1 MKIQTKLF
9 SGFAI
14 VAIIGVFLGLIGLYG
29 DHKLT
34 TSTKE
39 MLKLA
44 NGSSSLSAI
53 LSSHFEFRHDL
64 VQHVFI
70 GEPFTSALDPKLC
83 SLGRWLASDE
93 VKSITDPQILAIL
106 SSIVGPHELIHNMAR
121 DIVGHIAN
129 GNHDLAVSILDNEVI
144 PTTQIV
150 INYLKSINGRYDD
163 LLYTENYGAIDL
175 GNRFSVIIIISIIVA
190 LIFAAVLG
198 ILIALNILRPIAKVT
213 STLKDISEGEG
224 DLTQR
229 INSEANDEIAH
240 LSHYFDLT
248 LEKIKNLVVNIKQEA
263 NLLSEIGIT
272 LSSNTSET
280 AAAINQINAN
290 IQSVKSHMEN
300 QSASVTETTATMEQV
315 SGNINKL
322 NSHIEDQSNH
332 ISQASAAIEEM
343 VANIHSVTDTLEK
356 NASNVKTLKSTSEDG
371 RTVLQDVATDIGT
384 IARES
389 EDLME
394 INVVIEN
401 IASQTNLL
409 SMNAAIEAA
418 HAGEA
423 GKGFAVVADEIRKLA
438 ESSSSQS
445 RTISAVLKRMKESME
460 KITESTQKVLTKF
473 EDIDSGVKN
482 VAEHEENILIA
493 MQEQGHG
500 SRQVLQGIGLVIET
514 TASVKTGSSAMLEG
528 SKEVIVEG
536 RNLEKVTEEIT
547 FGMNEMASGAEQINT
562 AANEVNQISM
572 KNRQSIEALV
582 KEVSRFKVQ

>member
-1 MKIQTKLF
+1 MKLF
-9 SGFAI
+9 SSFAA
-14 VAIIGVFLGLIGLYG
+14 VVFIGLILGLLGLYGSRKLTNSTKQMLNLANASSDITQVLGSHFDWRHNLIGHVFLGE
-29 DHKLT
+29 T
-34 TSTKE
+34 
-39 MLKLA
+39 
-44 NGSSSLSAI
+44 
-53 LSSHFEFRHDL
+53 
-64 VQHVFI
+64 
-70 GEPFTSALDPKLC
+70 FTGALDPTKC
-83 SLGRWLASDE
+83 SLGLWLTSDE
-93 VKSITDPQILAIL
+93 AKRVTDPQILATL
-106 SSIVGPHELIHNMAR
+106 SQIIGPHDLIHNMAR
-121 DIVGHIAN
+121 DIIGHIAD
-129 GNHDLAVSILDNEVI
+129 GNEELADELLRNEVL
-144 PTTQIV
+144 PTTQVV
-150 INYLKSINGRYDD
+150 INYLRSMDARYSE
-163 LLYTENYGAIDL
+163 LLHDENYMAIDF
-175 GNRFSVIIIISIIVA
+175 GNAFSFITLAAVIIAVIIAAA
-190 LIFAAVLG
+190 LALLVS
-198 ILIALNILRPIAKVT
+198 LNILRPIVNVT
-213 STLKDISEGEG
+213 GTLKNISEGEG
-224 DLTQR
+224 DLTKR
-229 INSEANDEIAH
+229 INSKANDEIGNM
-240 LSHYFDLT
+240 SRYFDMT
-248 LEKIKNLVVNIKQEA
+248 LEKIKNLVVSIKREA

-290 IQSVKSHMEN
+290 IQSVKSHMVN
-300 QSASVTETTATMEQV
+300 QSASVTQTTATMEQV
-315 SGNINKL
+315 TGNINKL
-322 NSHIEDQSNH
+322 NNHIENQSNH

-356 NASNVKTLKSTSEDG
+356 NAGNVKTLKSTSEDG

-438 ESSSSQS
+438 ESSSNQS
-445 RTISAVLKRMKESME
+445 RTISTVLKRMKESMD
-460 KITESTQKVLTKF
+460 KITGSTQKVLSKF
-473 EDIDSGVKN
+473 EDIDSSVKT

-493 MQEQGHG
+493 MQEQGQG
-500 SRQVLQGIGLVIET
+500 SKQVLQGIGLVIET
-514 TASVKTGSSAMLEG
+514 TESVKTGSSEMLEG